1 MGAMFSFN
9 YGGRPSEEFIR
20 QWDRDVQVEDS
31 ESPLL
36 RRHLITSTDP
46 DTGLVVTHDYQRI
59 SVSATESTVTLTN
72 TGNVDTSAISNLQ
85 ALDIEL
91 SPYYNPLVL
100 HRLKGSSCKDDDW
113 MPITTDI
120 DEGQKVVFSPSGG
133 RSSNGASP
141 FFNIDFGGH
150 GVIIAVGWSGTWTVS
165 LERDV
170 QFARLKVGLDNLS
183 TVLHPGESIRSPR
196 VLMMHWQGNI
206 EDSYNQFRRLMFE
219 RIMPRVHGEVVV
231 PPIASLSNSAYRH
244 NSQTEEFTLDH
255 LAGVT
260 GLGFEVFW
268 VDAYYTRGG
277 FPAGMGNY
285 GLPLSCAV
293 DPDKFPRGMGHIGN
307 EARTA
312 GMEFM
317 MWFEPERVNAGT
329 RLAVEHPEWL
339 LTHPDPSGAKTYLLD
354 MGNDEAR
361 AYITEYLKAAVI
373 EYGLAWLRF
382 DYNIDPG
389 PYWAHAD
396 EDGRLGMHE
405 NRYIVGLY
413 KMWDELRATFPYLK
427 LDNCASGGRRIDL
440 ETCSRATPLWRSDR
454 PGGLIDVGVK
464 YEPAAQNQAMT
475 AALSRYVPYNTSGA
489 FGSSP
494 YLVRS
499 HFNGGM
505 QSCEDCRPDNFP
517 VDEIKAGIRECKRI
531 RKYYAGDLYVLSPI
545 STDQTDWSVRQY
557 HLPDEDA
564 GIVLAFRRPQATQYQ
579 YLCELRGI
587 DPAGTYNVT
596 WRLGYEQSDHHDL
609 QGTQLQRLIVEII
622 DCPSSVLIEYERAP
636 EGY

>member
-1 MGAMFSFN
+1 MGAMFSFK
-9 YGGRPSEEFIR
+9 YGGRPSQEFIR
-20 QWDRDVQVEDS
+20 VWDS
-31 ESPLL
+31 ELSRP
-36 RRHLITSTDP
+36 HPATQTVP
-46 DTGLVVTHDYQRI
+46 GTGLTVLHDWRRL
-59 SVSATESTVTLTN
+59 SESATETTVTLVN
-72 TGNVDTSAISNLQ
+72 TGDVDTLPIS
-85 ALDIEL
+85 EL
-91 SPYYNPLVL
+91 MAVDVWWYADDDTPVL
-100 HRLKGSSCKDDDW
+100 HRLKGSQCKSDDW
-113 MPITTDI
+113 MPVATAICD
-120 DEGQKVVFSPSGG
+120 GGRVKFSPNGG
-133 RSSNGASP
+133 RSSNGESP
-141 FFNIDFGGH
+141 FFNLDLGSGY
-150 GVIIAVGWSGTWTVS
+150 GVIIAVGWSGTWTAS
-165 LERDV
+165 IERDGNEV
-170 QFARLKVGLDNLS
+170 RVKVGLDNLNA
-183 TVLHPGESIRSPR
+183 VLHPGESIRGPR
-196 VLMMHWQGNI
+196 VLMMNWFGNI
-206 EDSYNQFRRLMFE
+206 EDSYNQFRRLMFDH
-219 RIMPRVHGEVVV
+219 IMPRVHGEVVV